1 MPSYLKSLNGFLFP
15 GKKSQGLGMAS
26 LPSTPAPSLHGAP
39 TRALHALILPSLH
52 LGGSSRVTPS
62 SFLSLP
68 TSDSFSPIDLH
79 LFTYL
84 FNLPSYPSQFS
95 CSVVSDSL

>member
-1 MPSYLKSLNGFLFP
+1 MPSYLKSLSGFLFP

-39 TRALHALILPSLH
+39 TRALHALIPPSLH

-68 TSDSFSPIDLH
+68 P
-79 LFTYL
+79 
-84 FNLPSYPSQFS
+84 
-95 CSVVSDSL
+95 SDSLLLISIS